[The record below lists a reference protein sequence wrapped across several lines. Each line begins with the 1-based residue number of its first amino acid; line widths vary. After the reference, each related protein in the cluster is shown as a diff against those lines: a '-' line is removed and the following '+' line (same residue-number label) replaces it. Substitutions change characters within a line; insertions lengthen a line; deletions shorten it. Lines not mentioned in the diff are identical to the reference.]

1 MTATGSDHEDEP
13 IHAQDTHTHTHTH
26 TERERERD
34 RTKITVYIYILN
46 LCCCYVNSGGHAVEK
61 ESIYEAKLNMTGFVF
76 MQLIKFYWRTA
87 KNTHKTNTLL
97 LFCFPLELAYVDN
110 CSHIFCNFFLDAIQ
124 HVHQKTQSNK
134 KNNAVQEIPYQLR
147 ARCWWS

>member
-1 MTATGSDHEDEP
+1 M
-13 IHAQDTHTHTHTH
+13 
-26 TERERERD
+26 
-34 RTKITVYIYILN
+34 
-46 LCCCYVNSGGHAVEK
+46 CCCYVNSGGHAVEQ

-110 CSHIFCNFFLDAIQ
+110 CSHTFCKIFLGCNSTCTPENTKLQ
-124 HVHQKTQSNK
+124 E
-134 KNNAVQEIPYQLR
+134 NNTVQEIPYQLR
-147 ARCWWS
+147 ARCRWS